1 MDSLT
6 NILANDIN
14 QNVVEERPAAS
25 KKLLCISSKDDLFG
39 LEHSSFKIQKTSSIR
54 GLDMLGTLPDS
65 QRPDSIFLFGD
76 EVNEIFISQLQ
87 YASQVS
93 RKSGIPLIAI
103 IRNLGYKS
111 VDFSA
116 KVKSMVLKNGADDC
130 YTSKDIDIEKIS
142 SWIDFLTLYKKATTT
157 NSKKNQANEPDKLKI
172 LPYKRVFDILVSSL
186 LLIILSPLML
196 LIALII
202 KLESKGPI
210 IYKSKRA
217 GYGYK
222 IFDFYKF
229 RSMRTG
235 ADKELKN
242 LAKYNQYAQD
252 TEDAIFI
259 KIKNDPRVT
268 RFGQFLRNTS
278 LDELP
283 QLVNVLIGDMSLV
296 GNRPLP
302 LYEADKLTKDGTA
315 WRFLAPAGITGLW
328 QINKRGKAEMSL
340 DERISLDVIYARK
353 YSLQLDLKI
362 LFSPLPAMIQ
372 KEKV

>member
-1 MDSLT
+1 MDSLGSILSNDT
-6 NILANDIN
+6 DYKKIERNISFDKFI
-14 QNVVEERPAAS
+14 
-25 KKLLCISSKDDLFG
+25 LCISSRDDLFG
-39 LEHSSFKIQKTSSIR
+39 LDRTFPNLQKTSSIR
-54 GLDMLGTLPDS
+54 GLDMLSSLPDS
-65 QRPDSIFLFGD
+65 ERPDAIFLFGE
-76 EVNEIFISQLQ
+76 EVNEIFLSQLQ
-87 YASQVS
+87 YASQVC
-93 RKSGIPLIAI
+93 KKYCIPLIAI
-103 IRNLGYKS
+103 IRNLEYKS
-111 VDFSA
+111 DDLSNR
-116 KVKSMVLKNGADDC
+116 VKSLVLKNGADDC
-130 YTSKDIDIEKIS
+130 YTKKDIDAEKVS
-142 SWIDFLTLYKKATTT
+142 SWIDFLALYKKVTTT
-157 NSKKNQANEPDKLKI
+157 SLKPQISENNSLRTPAS
-172 LPYKRVFDILVSSL
+172 KRAFDILVSST
-186 LLIILSPLML
+186 LLIILSPMML

-202 KLESKGPI
+202 RLESKGPV
-210 IYKSKRA
+210 IYRSKRA
-217 GYGYK
+217 GFGYK
-222 IFDFYKF
+222 VFDFYKF

-235 ADKELKN
+235 ADKELKD
-242 LAKYNQYAQD
+242 LAKFNQYRQENK
-252 TEDAIFI
+252 EDIFI

-340 DERISLDVIYARK
+340 DERISLDIIYARK

-362 LFSPLPAMIQ
+362 LFSTLPAMIQ

>member
-14 QNVVEERPAAS
+14 QNVVEERPASS
-25 KKLLCISSKDDLFG
+25 KKLFCISSKDDLFG
-39 LEHSSFKIQKTSSIR
+39 LEHSLFKIQKTSSIR
-54 GLDMLGTLPDS
+54 GLDILGALPDS

-76 EVNEIFISQLQ
+76 EVNEIFLSQLQ

-103 IRNLGYKS
+103 IRNLEYKS
-111 VDFSA
+111 DDFSA
-116 KVKSMVLKNGADDC
+116 KVKSLVLKNGADDC
-130 YTSKDIDIEKIS
+130 YTRKDIDIEKIS
-142 SWIDFLTLYKKATTT
+142 SWIDFLTLYKKATE
-157 NSKKNQANEPDKLKI
+157 SSIKNQVNEPDNLKI

-186 LLIILSPLML
+186 LLIFLSPLML

-222 IFDFYKF
+222 VFDFYKF

-235 ADKELKN
+235 ADKELKD

-302 LYEADKLTKDGTA
+302 LYEADKLTKDGAA

-362 LFSPLPAMIQ
+362 LFSTLPAMIQ